1 MKISR
6 KSLDFI
12 QQFTY
17 IAQEVR
23 TRIVGLLASFP
34 SQEYEQ
40 RFCIVYIPRLCSRL
54 MQGVYKI
61 QEPLPLLTF
70 SRSCFSQQLFKN
82 IRKKGGNV
90 TGLSLK
96 LIWRFIFEVKRV
108 LMSDV
113 SNCFEKF
120 WKFLIYSNHV
130 FKKISLQHRDY
141 VISIIRVCKNSR
153 EQWKA
158 VYVNCICTNEI
169 LVALNYLNYRQ
180 PLLQLCKCVYNMN
193 ENIFSCLWY

>member
-120 WKFLIYSNHV
+120 WKFLIYSNRV
-130 FKKISLQHRDY
+130 KRCLKKYLCNIETMLFRLY
-141 VISIIRVCKNSR
+141 VCAKIQESNGKPFMWTAFVQTK
-153 EQWKA
+153 
-158 VYVNCICTNEI
+158 
-169 LVALNYLNYRQ
+169 
-180 PLLQLCKCVYNMN
+180 
-193 ENIFSCLWY
+193 F

>member
-17 IAQEVR
+17 IAREVR

-90 TGLSLK
+90 TGLSETD
-96 LIWRFIFEVKRV
+96 IRFIFEVKRV
-108 LMSDV
+108 FIIFV
-113 SNCFEKF
+113 SNILEIFNLFEPCK
-120 WKFLIYSNHV
+120 KV

-180 PLLQLCKCVYNMN
+180 PLLQLYKCVYNIN